1 MCDGVQLSQLC
12 MPNIALGIPALAHG
26 RKSKRACYASLGM
39 SLNTLFT
46 RFAAFCCASAFL
58 SVVPQLLRQS
68 VNVLMTNL
76 RGGLHQGKVEQV
88 LDTSVPRIAGNIFEV
103 MRSFPQECVPKRIGE
118 QLVDVVVP

>member
-12 MPNIALGIPALAHG
+12 VPNIALGIPALANG
-26 RKSKRACYASLGM
+26 RNSKRACYASLGV

-68 VNVLMTNL
+68 VNILMTNMHGRL
-76 RGGLHQGKVEQV
+76 QQGKVEQV
-88 LDTSVPRIAGNIFEV
+88 LDTRIAGNIFEV
-103 MRSFPQECVPKRIGE
+103 MRSFPQESVPKRIGE